1 MYKYVCTNVY
11 IFDNTQR
18 HLLDSTHV
26 YGQHLMWYFSTLLVL
41 HPTVD
46 VHVSCMEGV
55 SACGA
60 GGYIVTCT
68 LEVNPAM
75 HADRYQGVFLYI

>member
-1 MYKYVCTNVY
+1 
-11 IFDNTQR
+11 
-18 HLLDSTHV
+18 
-26 YGQHLMWYFSTLLVL
+26 MWYFSTLLVL